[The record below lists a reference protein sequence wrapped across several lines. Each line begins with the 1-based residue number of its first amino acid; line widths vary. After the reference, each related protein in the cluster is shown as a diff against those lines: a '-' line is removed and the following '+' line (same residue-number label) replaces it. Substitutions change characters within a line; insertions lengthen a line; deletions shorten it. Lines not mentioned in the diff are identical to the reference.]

1 MTPSEHKDPKRLLA
15 LTQARIAQEQLKLE
29 ETAEAIYQEVIN
41 KLKATH
47 PFNLQSKKRVDGQS
61 AYIPADTFIF
71 FQMLQPAQNI
81 HEALTQRSI
90 TLMAHQIV
98 QERLQFDGWYVD
110 FYYHDLHKTH
120 LMQIAYP

>member
-15 LTQARIAQEQLKLE
+15 LTQAQIAKKQLKLE

-41 KLKATH
+41 KLKTTH
-47 PFNLQSKKRVDGQS
+47 PFKLQSKKRVDGQS

-81 HEALTQRSI
+81 HEAVTQNSI
-90 TLMAHQIV
+90 AFMAHQIV
-98 QERLQFDGWYVD
+98 QERLQNDGWYVD
-110 FYYHDLHKTH
+110 FYYHDLHETH